1 MVASETSFKEYKN
14 TKIEIGA
21 IATQAMAILRTSVL
35 VRPRIEKYRAIGIYT
50 KAFLRITKLLSIFA
64 IFSE

>member
-35 VRPRIEKYRAIGIYT
+35 VRPRIKKYRTIGIYK
-50 KAFLRITKLLSIFA
+50 KAFLRITKLLGIFA
-64 IFSE
+64 IF